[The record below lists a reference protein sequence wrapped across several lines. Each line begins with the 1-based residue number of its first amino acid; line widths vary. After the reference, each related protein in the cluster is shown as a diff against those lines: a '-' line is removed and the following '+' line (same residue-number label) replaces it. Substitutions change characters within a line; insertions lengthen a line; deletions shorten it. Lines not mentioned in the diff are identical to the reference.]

1 MQFVRPVVR
10 TVGTITGTVRDMSR
24 LRQVAS
30 ILAKHGLGIL
40 VTGIDVPGINS
51 NRSFESTPQRTV
63 LAIQELGPTYIKL
76 GQILSTRPDVIPPA
90 YIEALQ
96 ALQDDVVSLPF
107 SDITSVLDEELGKDW
122 STHLDIEEKSL
133 ATASIAQVHRA
144 RIIESGEE
152 VVLKIQRPHIGS
164 KIRADLSILR
174 FLMER
179 TLNEFPEL
187 ELFDPRGIFQEFE
200 KSITAELDFFQEV
213 RNLQRFRKNFFHMDG
228 VVWPKPYEEF
238 SSARIMCMGFLNGVK
253 IREARTAGFDMD
265 VVGQR
270 YIRVAYAMLFEHG
283 FFHGDLHPGNVLVL
297 EDNIIGIIDC
307 GMVGR
312 LTDEMKDYLASL
324 IYALHRGD
332 SRTVARLFFDISIKE
347 KRVDYL
353 AFERDAIETAEQ
365 HWSGGSFEEMD
376 IGAFLMDLTRGA
388 LKYRVHAPPAFTMFF
403 KGVMTTEGLA
413 KSLLPE
419 VDPLGA
425 AQPYVE
431 RLIKERWQPERW
443 SDLGV
448 QNIAAYAGIA
458 RRLPISIT
466 QLLDDLDAQ
475 RFRIQVEQHQ
485 SSEVFEMR
493 RRHDNTKILLVFATA
508 WGFAAIGSLYFEQA
522 SVMGFPILAAIMAIT
537 SLFFQAWVL
546 FRVWRS
552 S

>member
-10 TVGTITGTVRDMSR
+10 TVGTITGTVRDMAR
-24 LRQVAS
+24 LRQVSS
-30 ILAKHGLGIL
+30 ILAKHGLGVL
-40 VTGIDVPGINS
+40 VTGIDLPGITAG
-51 NRSFESTPQRTV
+51 RTFESTPQRTV
-63 LAIQELGPTYIKL
+63 TAIQELGPTYIKL
-76 GQILSTRPDVIPPA
+76 GQILSTRPDVIPAA
-90 YIEALQ
+90 YIDALQ
-96 ALQDDVVSLPF
+96 SLQDDVVSLPF
-107 SDITSVLDEELGKDW
+107 SELSKVLDDELGPDW
-122 STHLDIEEKSL
+122 RQQIEIDEKAL

-144 RIIESGEE
+144 RIIETDEQ
-152 VVLKIQRPHIGS
+152 VVLKIQRPQIAS

-200 KSITAELDFFQEV
+200 KSITAELDFYQEV
-213 RNLQRFRKNFFHMDG
+213 RNLQRFRKNFFHIEG
-228 VVWPKPYEEF
+228 VAWPKPFEEF
-238 SSARIMCMGFLNGVK
+238 SSARIMCMGFLKGVK
-253 IREARTAGFDMD
+253 IREARAAGFDMGI
-265 VVGQR
+265 VGAR
-270 YIRVAYAMLFEHG
+270 YLRVAYAMLFEHG

-297 EDNIIGIIDC
+297 EDNVIGIIDC

-353 AFERDAIETAEQ
+353 AFERDAIETAER

-485 SSEVFEMR
+485 NPDELSTHRWHE
-493 RRHDNTKILLVFATA
+493 NTKILTAFAIAWGLAATA
-508 WGFAAIGSLYFEQA
+508 ALFFEPA
-522 SVMGFPILAAIMAIT
+522 SVLGFPVLAAVLAVI

-552 S
+552 

>member
-10 TVGTITGTVRDMSR
+10 TVGTITGTVRDAAR
-24 LRQVAS
+24 LRQVGT
-30 ILAKHGLGIL
+30 ILAKYGLGML
-40 VTGIDVPGINS
+40 VTGVDSPGGS
-51 NRSFESTPQRTV
+51 NRTFESTPKLTV
-63 LAIQELGPTYIKL
+63 EAIQELGPTYIKF
-76 GQILSTRPDVIPPA
+76 GQILSTRPDVIPAA

-96 ALQDDVVSLPF
+96 TLQDNVNPLPF
-107 SDITSVLDEELGKDW
+107 SDIVHVLNAELGDKW
-122 STHLDIEEKSL
+122 SEILEIEEKAL

-144 RIIESGEE
+144 SLKESNEA
-152 VVLKIQRPHIGS
+152 VVLKVQRPGIAS

-174 FLMER
+174 FILER

-187 ELFDPRGIFQEFE
+187 ELFDPRGIFVEFE
-200 KSITAELDFFQEV
+200 KSITAELDFLQEV
-213 RNLQRFRKNFFHMDG
+213 RNLQRFRKNFFHVKG
-228 VVWPKPYEEF
+228 VVWPEPYESL
-238 SSARIMCMGFLNGVK
+238 SSPRVMCMGYLNGVK
-253 IREARTAGFDMD
+253 IREARQHGCDMN
-265 VVGQR
+265 VVGER
-270 YIRVAYAMLFEHG
+270 YLLVAYSMLFEHG

-297 EDNIIGIIDC
+297 ENNVIGIIDC

-312 LTDEMKDYLASL
+312 LSDEMKNYLASL
-324 IYALHRGD
+324 IFALHRGD

-347 KRVDYL
+347 KRVDYM
-353 AFERDAIETAEQ
+353 AFERDAIETAER

-413 KSLLPE
+413 KSILPE

-431 RLIKERWQPERW
+431 RLIKERWQPEHW
-443 SDLGV
+443 SDLGI

-485 SSEVFEMR
+485 SENVTLQANRRFNTVSLSTLAVF
-493 RRHDNTKILLVFATA
+493 
-508 WGFAAIGSLYFEQA
+508 WGLAAIVTLYFEPGF
-522 SVMGFPILAAIMAIT
+522 VVGFPVLSVVLGLISIFL
-537 SLFFQAWVL
+537 QGWVL
-546 FRVWRS
+546 IRIWRN
-552 S
+552 